1 MNHTRRYYRC
11 TIGEVLLT
19 LAFLAM
25 VVAIAI
31 NEMRIVP

>member
-1 MNHTRRYYRC
+1 MNHTRRYYRI
-11 TIGEVLLT
+11 TIGEALLT

-31 NEMRIVP
+31 NEMRIIP